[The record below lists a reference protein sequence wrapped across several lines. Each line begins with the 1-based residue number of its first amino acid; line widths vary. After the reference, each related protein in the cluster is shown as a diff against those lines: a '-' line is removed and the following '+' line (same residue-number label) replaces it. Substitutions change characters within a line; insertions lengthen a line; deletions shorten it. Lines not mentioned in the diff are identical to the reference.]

1 MYLFITKQGVPYY
14 GYLFNPDYFVEGM
27 TVIDT
32 DRMMYTTDGST
43 WSEVEFQSIKNYSNG
58 TK

>member
-1 MYLFITKQGVPYY
+1 MYLFITPKGVPYY
-14 GYLFNPDYFVEGM
+14 GYSFNPADFVEGM

-32 DRMMYTTDGST
+32 DRMMYTTDGLT
-43 WSEVEFQSIKNYSNG
+43 WSEVEFQSIKNYSDG